1 MQKFKKYLNVELV
14 DDPSDFGGV
23 SYQGETLEDFLKEL
37 FKDYEIETLTD
48 DKVNM
53 ILTECGI
60 EPIKF

>member
-14 DDPSDFGGV
+14 DDSSDFGGV
-23 SYQGETLEDFLKEL
+23 SYQGETLDDFLKEL
-37 FKDYEIETLTD
+37 FNDYEIETLTD

-60 EPIKF
+60 EPINF